1 MKDYAI
7 RVFTVSDQNERWHL
21 NMGKSKTSD
30 KLRASTRK
38 AMLSEDH
45 QIMEAS
51 TTLFKSRSINSEYVM
66 SSVVISGS
74 KK

>member
-1 MKDYAI
+1 
-7 RVFTVSDQNERWHL
+7 L
-21 NMGKSKTSD
+21 NMEKSKTSD
-30 KLRASTRK
+30 KLRASTGK

>member
-7 RVFTVSDQNERWHL
+7 RVFIVSNQNERWHL
-21 NMGKSKTSD
+21 NMEKSKTSD
-30 KLRASTRK
+30 KLRASTGK